1 MAEQDVVKERILD
14 GLNNLEHRI
23 RQLQRTNTGLL
34 ASGIISS
41 AASTLITGV
50 TAANGP
56 VVGSGTPG
64 WRLACV
70 VAAVFSF
77 GATVAVG
84 LNRQLKIGE
93 KLAEGRQCTGH
104 LRALEI
110 AMATGSRSRNEI
122 IQEYEEL
129 VRTYPDLVQPQR

>member
-1 MAEQDVVKERILD
+1 MTDQDVIRERILN
-14 GLNNLEHRI
+14 GLDHLENRI
-23 RQLQRTNTGLL
+23 GQLQRANRSLL

-41 AASTLITGV
+41 AASTLATGA

-64 WRLACV
+64 WRLACI

-84 LNRQLKIGE
+84 LNQRLKIGE

-104 LRALEI
+104 LRALEV
-110 AMATGSRSRNEI
+110 AMATGSRPRDEI
-122 IQEYEEL
+122 VKDYEEL
-129 VRTYPDLVQPQR
+129 VRTYPDLVR